1 MNPNQALRDDDRE
14 EVEATPSPPS
24 GTLKTASILAALA
37 FLALFAAGIVPRLL
51 RHRALSAD
59 AEAERNREPVVSTV
73 RAVSAPPV
81 SEVLLPGSTQAIE
94 DTGIYART
102 DGYLKARYVDLGA
115 EVKAGERLA
124 EIATPEV
131 DQQLDQAEANLGE
144 AKSNVAKL
152 EADRELAKST
162 LTRYLAAGTAGGV
175 SKQQIDERTS
185 AVKTADKA
193 VDAAFAT
200 VNAQEANVRRL
211 RQLQGFQ
218 QVVAPFD
225 GVITARSVDPGA
237 LISSGSQ
244 NGELRS
250 LFRIARTDV
259 LRVLAYVPQ
268 TDAPF
273 IKVHQDVTVTVRE
286 FPNRVFAGTVA
297 YTAGALDPSS
307 RTMLAEVHV
316 PNPDR
321 TLLVGMYVTV
331 HFQVKRT
338 DPAILIPATSLLVD
352 SNGVRAAVVDVA
364 GVMHYRPVEVGRD
377 FGMRVEVLSGL
388 APQEMVVNGLTGT
401 VADGTRVRIA
411 ESAAK

>member
-1 MNPNQALRDDDRE
+1 MSPNQALREDVRE
-14 EVEATPSPPS
+14 EVEAAPLPRS
-24 GTLKTASILAALA
+24 GTLKTASVLAGLT
-37 FLALFAAGIVPRLL
+37 FLALLAIGVVPRLI
-51 RHRALSAD
+51 RHRALSAE
-59 AEAERNREPVVSTV
+59 AEAARIREPVVSIV
-73 RAVSAPPV
+73 HAVEAPPV

-102 DGYLKARYVDLGA
+102 DGYLKARYVDLGT

-124 EIATPEV
+124 EIATPEI

-152 EADRELAKST
+152 EADHELAAST

-193 VDAAFAT
+193 VDAARAT

-259 LRVLAYVPQ
+259 LRVLTYVPQ
-268 TDAPF
+268 SDAPF

-331 HFQVKRT
+331 HFQVERA
-338 DPAILIPATSLLVD
+338 DPAILIPATSLLID
-352 SNGVRAAVVDVA
+352 SNGVRVAVVDGA

-377 FGMRVEVLSGL
+377 FGTRVEVLSGL
-388 APQEMVVNGLTGT
+388 AAQEMVVNGLTGT

-411 ESAAK
+411 QSATK